1 MAIEIHRCVGW
12 RTRIPHP
19 RFVEKIESDRRQ
31 RWLYFASKRVL
42 DVLVAALALI
52 LLAPVMLVIALLV
65 RLDSPG
71 PALFRQERVGGGG
84 RDDQREVWENHT
96 FTFYKFRSME
106 DDADVDIHRAFVKAF
121 IHDDRESMDV
131 VQHRCDNPVTESSRT
146 FAQAFVGNNGKQ
158 TSTPESE
165 DGQINKLVDDPRV
178 TRFGKFLRKTSLD
191 ELPQLWNVLKG
202 DMSLVGPRPPI
213 PYEVEEYEP
222 WHLRR
227 LEARPGVTGLW
238 QTMARSSVDFD
249 EMVRLDIQYL
259 EHQSFWLDLEIL
271 LRTPLAVL
279 RGDGAM

>member
-1 MAIEIHRCVGW
+1 MAIELHRCVGW

-19 RFVEKIESDRRQ
+19 RCVEKIDSDRRP
-31 RWLYFASKRVL
+31 RWLYFTSKRAL
-42 DVLVAALALI
+42 DILIAALVLI
-52 LLAPVMLVIALLV
+52 LLAPVMLVIAVLV

-84 RDDQREVWENHT
+84 RDDQQGAWEKRT

-106 DDADVDIHRAFVKAF
+106 DDADVDLHRAFVKAF
-121 IHDDRESMDV
+121 IRDDREGMDE
-131 VQHRCDNPVTESSRT
+131 VQHRCENGVAESSHT
-146 FAQAFVGNNGKQ
+146 FAQVFVGNNGKHTLAPQ
-158 TSTPESE
+158 SE
-165 DGQINKLVDDPRV
+165 EGQVNKLVHDPRV
-178 TRFGKFLRKTSLD
+178 THFGKFLRKTSLD

-227 LEARPGVTGLW
+227 FEAQPGVTGLW

-249 EMVRLDIQYL
+249 EMVKLDIQYI
-259 EHQSFWLDLEIL
+259 ERQNFWLDLEIL
-271 LRTPLAVL
+271 MKTPLAVL